1 MPCSGHVKRKRT
13 LSERAGPQFPVA
25 RVQRYLRSGYFAP
38 RVSATASV
46 FMSAILEYLCAKVL
60 EMAGKETMKH
70 KSPRHLFLSVQK
82 DQDLSE
88 LFESVT
94 ISRGGYGQYLR
105 FPRPLSHRREGHSNI
120 TGPATGDSGTGQD
133 RVGASLVVCDSA
145 FTGL

>member
-1 MPCSGHVKRKRT
+1 MPCNGHVKRKRT
-13 LSERAGPQFPVA
+13 LSERAGLQFPVA

-46 FMSAILEYLCAKVL
+46 FMSAILEYLCAEVL

-70 KSPRHLFLSVQK
+70 KRVRITPRHIFLSVQK

-94 ISRGGYGQYLR
+94 ISRGGYVPDIEDYIS
-105 FPRPLSHRREGHSNI
+105 PKTASWHR
-120 TGPATGDSGTGQD
+120 T
-133 RVGASLVVCDSA
+133 L
-145 FTGL
+145 